1 MNKHLFTPFANI
13 VAVILLVSLVAA
25 PIYFAKNFTNV
36 AGVKSQSQYLIVS
49 QVEKFPG
56 MTFAQSG
63 NKYQISFNKIAE
75 SQAYL
80 AVMTITNPTDRTQTY
95 ELGATSG
102 TSKPFFGQDINNQL
116 NELSLPSGATV
127 PISLFSEGEAA
138 AQSVEFR
145 IIADSE

>member
-1 MNKHLFTPFANI
+1 MNRHLFVPFANI
-13 VAVILLVSLVAA
+13 VAVILLVSLIAA

-36 AGVKSQSQYLIVS
+36 AGVTSQSQYLIVS

-63 NKYQISFNKIAE
+63 NRYQISFNKLAP

-80 AVMTITNPTDRTQTY
+80 AILVITNPTETTQTY
-95 ELGATSG
+95 TLEASSG
-102 TSKPFFGQDINNQL
+102 QTKPFFGQDINNQL
-116 NELSLPSGATV
+116 IELSLPSGASV
-127 PISLFSEGEAA
+127 PISLFSEGDPA

-145 IIADSE
+145 IIANSE